1 MLGTAMTVSSVKDVY
16 GETPFRERLT
26 PMMSPA
32 QVKMGAY
39 RGLSGDELDI
49 SAGGLSVS

>member
-1 MLGTAMTVSSVKDVY
+1 MLDTAMTVSSVKDVY
-16 GETPFRERLT
+16 GETPFRERLK
-26 PMMSPA
+26 PMMRLA

-39 RGLSGDELDI
+39 RALSGDELGI